1 MYYYHEKNGDTPPVP
16 PFYPERIRPVQ
27 TKAMNP
33 LFNLESIYVAN
44 IIGIVLIVVLII
56 CNLWRL
62 QSKTPANKNLVLMMF
77 FALTSCIADPISYT
91 IKGIPGLMPKIAV
104 YATSTWLFAA
114 NMLAVLCWVR
124 FLSYYLNGS
133 ITRRHK
139 IALNAIIVAGVTVLI
154 VNLFHPIVFSIDAN
168 NLYKRKSFYFFFT
181 AIDYLLLINSLF
193 TYYRSKQRG
202 GVLKFFPIWVYI
214 VPIII
219 GGIIQSL
226 FYGISVIPTSIA
238 ISIAGILASLQNEMI
253 YRDALTGVFNRTY
266 LDYQLKK
273 FAKRPKLKI
282 TGIMLDLNDFKRIN
296 DELGHS
302 VGDEALIATT
312 RILQRSINS
321 MGNVMRYAG
330 DEFIIFI
337 NTQDDDTIESCIKRI
352 RYNFDKFNDEMNKPY
367 KLSASM
373 GFCKLDF
380 TKMQIDDF
388 INTIDSRMYED
399 KKAFYTQN
407 KFYDRRKR

>member
-1 MYYYHEKNGDTPPVP
+1 
-16 PFYPERIRPVQ
+16 
-27 TKAMNP
+27 MNP

-44 IIGIVLIVVLII
+44 IIGIVLIAVLII

-62 QSKTPANKNLVLMMF
+62 QSKTPANKNLLAMMF
-77 FALTSCIADPISYT
+77 LALSSCLADPISYT
-91 IKGIPGLMPKIAV
+91 MKGIPGLMPKIAV

-124 FLSYYLNGS
+124 FLGYYLNGS

-139 IALNAIIVAGVTVLI
+139 IALNAIIVAGFAVLI
-154 VNLFHPIVFSIDAN
+154 VNLFHPIAFSIDEN
-168 NLYKRKSFYFFFT
+168 NLYERKSFYFFFT
-181 AIDYLLLINSLF
+181 AIDYLLVINSLF

-312 RILQRSINS
+312 RILQKGVGSLGS
-321 MGNVMRYAG
+321 VVRYAG
-330 DEFIIFI
+330 DEFILLI
-337 NTQDDDTIESCIKRI
+337 NTQDDAQIKARIEKILYLFEK
-352 RYNFDKFNDEMNKPY
+352 YNADNEKKY
-367 KLSASM
+367 TLSASI
-373 GFCKLDF
+373 GYHKLDL
-380 TKMQIDDF
+380 KNENIDTF
-388 INTIDSRMYED
+388 INTIDSRMYEN
-399 KKAFYTQN
+399 KKAFYATH
-407 KFYDRRKR
+407 KVMDRRKR